1 MGSKA
6 ASRSGGRIG
15 REGVNSL
22 TWQLTNPIAMRLK
35 ATLFSIALLFSSLW
49 ASAQAGSIQQQAE
62 KLAHQLIITDGH
74 VDLPYRLKVQNFRLE
89 REYLGIPIETEK
101 GDFDYVRAKKG
112 GLDAPFMS
120 IYLPASYQ

>member
-1 MGSKA
+1 
-6 ASRSGGRIG
+6 
-15 REGVNSL
+15 
-22 TWQLTNPIAMRLK
+22 MRLK

-62 KLAHQLIITDGH
+62 KLAHELIITNGH

-120 IYLPASYQ
+120 IYIPASYQ